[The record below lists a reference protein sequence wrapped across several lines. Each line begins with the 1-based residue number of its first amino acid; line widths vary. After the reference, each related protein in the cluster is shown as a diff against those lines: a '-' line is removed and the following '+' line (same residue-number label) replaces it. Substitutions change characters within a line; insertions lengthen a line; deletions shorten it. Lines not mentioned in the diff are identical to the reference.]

1 MALDDNKIKSFA
13 EKARGENKQATQSP
27 NLFDSVTIN
36 IILASIYSWRT
47 FPDYSLKSCLCQF
60 KISLFC

>member
-13 EKARGENKQATQSP
+13 EQARGEKKNPQSP

-36 IILASIYSWRT
+36 IILASIYSWHT

>member
-1 MALDDNKIKSFA
+1 MALDNNKIKSFA
-13 EKARGENKQATQSP
+13 EQARGEKKTQSP
-27 NLFDSVTIN
+27 NLFDSITIN